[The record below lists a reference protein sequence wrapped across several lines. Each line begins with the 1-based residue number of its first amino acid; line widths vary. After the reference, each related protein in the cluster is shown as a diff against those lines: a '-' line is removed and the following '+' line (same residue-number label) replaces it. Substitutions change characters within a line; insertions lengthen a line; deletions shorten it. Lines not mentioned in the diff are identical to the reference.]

1 MTIGEAIKKCEYG
14 LRFSD
19 EEHDE
24 LQVMLEELKELLRF
38 KDESE
43 DKLCNAIYEA
53 EVNIHNNA
61 IDEVIKAID
70 ENIEYYHNHPRLIIL
85 ADDAMNAF
93 IDLRD
98 LVVRLKKV
106 GDYY

>member
-1 MTIGEAIKKCEYG
+1 MTIDEAIKKCEYG
-14 LRFSD
+14 VRFSD
-19 EEHDE
+19 EEYDE
-24 LQVMLEELKELLRF
+24 LQVMLEELKELRQF

-43 DKLCNAIYEA
+43 DKLCNAIYES

-70 ENIEYYHNHPRLIIL
+70 DNIEYYRIHSNLIIL

-106 GDYY
+106 GDYS

>member
-19 EEHDE
+19 EEYDE

-61 IDEVIKAID
+61 IDEAIKAID
-70 ENIEYYHNHPRLIIL
+70 ENIEYYHNHPCLIIL